1 MKENRINLTPEESR
15 SVLSE
20 LYKEFLEK
28 NAELI
33 QSAAAT
39 QLNFD
44 DMRRTAW
51 VDEIIRTFGGER
63 AGDSTGNIVAIPDTL
78 CGVANKYI
86 YIRVETLGSNSDGN
100 MNDNGCGTDEYRAH
114 YKHEPVFDCRG
125 SMHSLIRK
133 RKI

>member
-15 SVLSE
+15 SILSE

-33 QSAAAT
+33 QSASAT

-51 VDEIIRTFGGER
+51 VNEIIKTYGGER
-63 AGDSTGNIVAIPDTL
+63 AGDINGNIVAIPDTL
-78 CGVANKYI
+78 CGVDGKYI
-86 YIRVETLGSNSDGN
+86 YIRVETLGSNSEGN
-100 MNDNGCGTDEYRAH
+100 MNGNGCGTDGYRAH
-114 YKHEPVFDCRG
+114 YKYESVFDCRG
-125 SMHSLIRK
+125 SMRSLIRK